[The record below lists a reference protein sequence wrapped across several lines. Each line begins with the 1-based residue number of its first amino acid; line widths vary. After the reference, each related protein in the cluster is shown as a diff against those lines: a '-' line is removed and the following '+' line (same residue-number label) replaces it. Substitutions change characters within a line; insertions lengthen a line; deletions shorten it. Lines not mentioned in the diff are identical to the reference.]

1 MKKKFFPVIA
11 ALLVF
16 TALPAMAQSDQ
27 SNLNT
32 RPVADA
38 PAAVNADADSLNIEI
53 VGANYDPD
61 SKDVVLIG
69 RQNYLYP
76 TLMRCLQRMTVTIWP
91 LLRE

>member
-38 PAAVNADADSLNIEI
+38 PAAVLLLALQ
-53 VGANYDPD
+53 AN
-61 SKDVVLIG
+61 KGMKLWA
-69 RQNYLYP
+69 RA
-76 TLMRCLQRMTVTIWP
+76 
-91 LLRE
+91 LLPE